1 MSIIER
7 LKSFI
12 KNLKNKI
19 SENRKERKLKK
30 ECIKDGRKPEYDEYI
45 DQQKRLQRDINM
57 YKRFKAE
64 GREGTG
70 DRWQY
75 DIDNR
80 QGALKFIR
88 PNYENDINERN
99 KWEVEFPKEVKR
111 ILDDSAGLRFHGT
124 SIYNAE
130 NIIKTGII
138 TSTIDRY
145 NGYETS
151 SDQSGVFSAA
161 TVSTIDI
168 LFAESGGYGGLKD
181 YKVCLPCG
189 CTFVFKN
196 RDDDDREKEKAFQMK
211 AINFKEHPEQ
221 IYGIITSSENI
232 PNVRQ
237 WMSSSGYDPA
247 LVTGFQGFI
256 DKIKRENNVVNKHLR
271 PEDLNPL
278 TYTDSSQKR
287 ISSERI
293 MD

>member
-19 SENRKERKLKK
+19 SENRKERKLKRG
-30 ECIKDGRKPEYDEYI
+30 CIKDGRESEYDEYI

-57 YKRFKAE
+57 YEKFKSE
-64 GREGTG
+64 GREGNR

-88 PNYENDINERN
+88 PNNQKDINERE
-99 KWEVEFPKEVKR
+99 KWKKEFPIKIKEL
-111 ILDDSAGLRFHGT
+111 LDDSSDLRFHGT

-130 NIIKTGII
+130 NIIKTGFI
-138 TSTIDRY
+138 TSTVDRY

-161 TVSTIDI
+161 TASTIDVV
-168 LFAESGGYGGLKD
+168 FSNGFDGTGD
-181 YKVCLPCG
+181 YAVCLPCG

-196 RDDDDREKEKAFQMK
+196 RDDDDREKEKALQMK

-221 IYGIITSSENI
+221 LYGIVTSEENL
-232 PNVRQ
+232 PSVRK
-237 WMSSSGYDPA
+237 WMSSAGYDSA

-256 DKIKRENNVVNKHLR
+256 DRISQENSPVNKHLR
-271 PEDLNPL
+271 PEDLSPL
-278 TYTDSSQKR
+278 TTTDKKVIQ
-287 ISSERI
+287 ER
-293 MD
+293 DKTR